1 MDGFSYTERTL
12 CVRLLQSSTIFCDPV
27 DGSPPGS
34 SVSETIWA
42 WLLEWVAMPSSS
54 RSSEPVDRTRVSYV
68 SALEVASLSLMPF
81 AL

>member
-1 MDGFSYTERTL
+1 MAFHIQKGPCVLGCFSQ
-12 CVRLLQSSTIFCDPV
+12 VQFFCDPV